1 MLCEPEA
8 KGWLTFPGH
17 LAFEGLLSGLSGEV
31 LRVPRLYP
39 SNYGVYFV
47 KCCRIIF
54 KHLCRY
60 NNL

>member
-39 SNYGVYFV
+39 SNYGV
-47 KCCRIIF
+47 
-54 KHLCRY
+54 
-60 NNL
+60 